1 MDVWVSLGSADVR
14 PRDLRL
20 RMGIIG
26 PQYGLVDMPMHFH
39 CVLQCSKMLFAAE
52 QKNTGVNDA
61 HRGTNK
67 LVFFSPAERT
77 LCET

>member
-1 MDVWVSLGSADVR
+1 MDVWASLGSADVR

-26 PQYGLVDMPMHFH
+26 PQCGLVDMPMHFH
-39 CVLQCSKMLFAAE
+39 RVLQCSKMPFAAE

-61 HRGTNK
+61 HRGTTK
-67 LVFFSPAERT
+67 LLLYVRGT
-77 LCET
+77 YLM